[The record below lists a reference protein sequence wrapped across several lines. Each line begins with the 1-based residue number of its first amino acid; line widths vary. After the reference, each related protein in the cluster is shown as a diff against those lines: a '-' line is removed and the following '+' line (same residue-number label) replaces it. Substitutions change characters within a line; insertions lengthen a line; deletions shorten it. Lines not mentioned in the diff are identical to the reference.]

1 MNEDNSGVSINR
13 SLERAT
19 DYVFDVPETTVND
32 VSQIISGTAYLDWGN
47 RGVTEAEARIGWFA
61 DDVDTDVVLQDEN
74 NKRVSV
80 MEMHEELENLKKEN
94 ILIKKELSDIRD
106 KLKFLMEV

>member
-13 SLERAT
+13 SLDRAT
-19 DYVFDVPETTVND
+19 DYVFDVPEATVND
-32 VSQIISGTAYLDWGN
+32 VSRIISEAAQLDWGN
-47 RGVTEAEARIGWFA
+47 RGVTGTEARIGWFV